1 MNQKIKGFLFVII
14 TLFLIFLTLSFS
26 CWAQLE
32 QNEQPERDF
41 LIYSQFSN
49 LILEEG
55 QSIDLDIKF
64 INLGKQPENILVEL
78 ISDAGAEGWKVL
90 LRNESWKGFKVRQVN
105 LLPEEPDNIKTLNL
119 HIEAPKEIMEE
130 QKEYTFTVKGE
141 TIDGRLSKSLDIIV
155 AVTKK
160 VEEEAAEEETNEIL
174 LSTKYPTMEAAAGN
188 AMKYEIE
195 VKNQTDEDQVIDFSV
210 ELPQGWRASISPR
223 WMEEEKISAIKIN
236 KAGTETILLA
246 VTPPFTAEK
255 DEYELKLIARA
266 GELVKSLDLKAV
278 VTGTYTLNLG
288 TETGNLKLST
298 ISGEEK
304 EFTFYIWNEG
314 SAPIDN
320 IAFYSS
326 VPQGWEVKF
335 NPERITE
342 LPSIVETQQP
352 EKITMTIKV
361 PHNTVP
367 GDYMVTVNASGTQ
380 DQKKVEFRTTV
391 QVPTK
396 WGWIGILI
404 IIVILAILL
413 GIFLKLRRR

>member
-1 MNQKIKGFLFVII
+1 
-14 TLFLIFLTLSFS
+14 
-26 CWAQLE
+26 
-32 QNEQPERDF
+32 
-41 LIYSQFSN
+41 
-49 LILEEG
+49 
-55 QSIDLDIKF
+55 
-64 INLGKQPENILVEL
+64 
-78 ISDAGAEGWKVL
+78 
-90 LRNESWKGFKVRQVN
+90 VRQVN

>member
-26 CWAQLE
+26 SWAQLE
-32 QNEQPERDF
+32 QNEKPERDF

-78 ISDAGAEGWKVL
+78 IADTGAEDWKVL
-90 LRNESWKGFKVRQVN
+90 LRNESWQGFKVRQVN
-105 LLPEEPDNIKTLNL
+105 LLAEEPDNIKTLNL
-119 HIEAPKEIMEE
+119 HIEVPQEIKEE
-130 QKEYTFTVKGE
+130 QKEYTFTIEAE
-141 TIDGRLSKSLDIIV
+141 TVDGKLARSLDIIV
-155 AVTKK
+155 AVTEKVEGE
-160 VEEEAAEEETNEIL
+160 VEEETKEIL

-188 AMKYEIE
+188 TMKYEIE
-195 VKNQTDEDQVIDFSV
+195 VKNDTDEDKVMDFSV

-223 WMEEEKISAIKIN
+223 WREEEKISAIKIN

-255 DEYELKLIARA
+255 AEYDLKLIARA
-266 GELVKSLDLKAV
+266 GELEKSLDLKAI
-278 VTGTYTLNLG
+278 VTGTYTLNVG
-288 TETGNLKLST
+288 TETGNLKLDT
-298 ISGEEK
+298 VSGEEK

-326 VPQGWEVKF
+326 APQGWEVKF
-335 NPERITE
+335 NPDRIAE
-342 LPSIVETQQP
+342 LPSLVETQQP

-367 GDYMVTVNASGTQ
+367 GDYMVTVNVSGTQ

-396 WGWIGILI
+396 WGWIGVLI
-404 IIVILAILL
+404 IVVVLAILL